1 MEKYSATKLINK
13 INKELEE
20 RSIPFEAIKGSMS
33 TTLNMIQLS
42 SFLILFFIYVLLLL
56 VIYTKPLNT
65 FILFA
70 IVDIILIVSESIIA
84 NTAYKLGGYTKYKDY
99 TYKVAKNMARD
110 YLINKEYIGDI
121 DRQNYIINNII
132 MPNIIIPMDS
142 KL

>member
-1 MEKYSATKLINK
+1 MEKYSATKLINN

-20 RSIPFEAIKGSMS
+20 RSIPFEAIKGSIS
-33 TTLNMIQLS
+33 TSLNMIQLS

-70 IVDIILIVSESIIA
+70 IVDIILIVSESIIT

-99 TYKVAKNMARD
+99 IYKVAKNMARD

>member
-20 RSIPFEAIKGSMS
+20 RSIPFEAIKGSIS
-33 TTLNMIQLS
+33 TSLNMIQLS

-99 TYKVAKNMARD
+99 IYKVAKNMARD

-121 DRQNYIINNII
+121 DRQNYIIDNII

>member
-20 RSIPFEAIKGSMS
+20 RSIPFEAIKGSIS

-84 NTAYKLGGYTKYKDY
+84 NTAYKLGGYTKYKD
-99 TYKVAKNMARD
+99 
-110 YLINKEYIGDI
+110 
-121 DRQNYIINNII
+121 
-132 MPNIIIPMDS
+132 
-142 KL
+142 

>member
-1 MEKYSATKLINK
+1 MEKYSATKLINN

-20 RSIPFEAIKGSMS
+20 RSIPFEAIKGSIS
-33 TTLNMIQLS
+33 TSLNMIQLS

-99 TYKVAKNMARD
+99 IHKVAKNMARD

>member
-1 MEKYSATKLINK
+1 MEKYSAVKLINK

-99 TYKVAKNMARD
+99 IHKVAKNMARD

>member
-20 RSIPFEAIKGSMS
+20 RSIPFEAIKGSIS
-33 TTLNMIQLS
+33 TSLNMIQLS

-70 IVDIILIVSESIIA
+70 IVDIVLIVSENIIA

-99 TYKVAKNMARD
+99 IHKVAKNMARD

>member
-20 RSIPFEAIKGSMS
+20 RSIPFEAIKGSIS

-99 TYKVAKNMARD
+99 IHKVAKNMARD

>member
-20 RSIPFEAIKGSMS
+20 RSIPFEAIKGSIS
-33 TTLNMIQLS
+33 TSLNMIQLS

-99 TYKVAKNMARD
+99 IYKVAKNMARD

-121 DRQNYIINNII
+121 DGQNYIINNII

>member
-20 RSIPFEAIKGSMS
+20 RSIPFEAIKGSIS
-33 TTLNMIQLS
+33 TSLNMIQLS

-84 NTAYKLGGYTKYKDY
+84 NTAYKDY
-99 TYKVAKNMARD
+99 IYKVAKNMARD

>member
-1 MEKYSATKLINK
+1 MEKYSAIKLINK

-99 TYKVAKNMARD
+99 IHKVAKNMARD

>member
-20 RSIPFEAIKGSMS
+20 RSIPFEAIKGSIS
-33 TTLNMIQLS
+33 TSLNMIQLS

-99 TYKVAKNMARD
+99 IHKVAKNMARD

>member
-20 RSIPFEAIKGSMS
+20 RSIPFEAIKGSIS
-33 TTLNMIQLS
+33 TSLNMIQLS

-70 IVDIILIVSESIIA
+70 IVDIILIVSESIIT
-84 NTAYKLGGYTKYKDY
+84 NTAYKLGGYAKYKDY
-99 TYKVAKNMARD
+99 IYKVAKNMARD

>member
-20 RSIPFEAIKGSMS
+20 RSIPFEAIKGSIS
-33 TTLNMIQLS
+33 TSLNMIQLS

-65 FILFA
+65 FILFT

-99 TYKVAKNMARD
+99 IHKVAKNMARD